1 MTATLTTANSILK
14 DNYSGTRLEY
24 MSYKRRPWWG
34 MVKKMTGF
42 GGEQKPIPLQYSDT
56 KGRSKDFSTSLT
68 NRSGASYEAFNLT
81 RARDYSQFAISTEAL
96 MASEGDSNAF
106 AALIQA
112 EPKAALNTLSES
124 ISRGLFGN
132 IGGSIGVI
140 GSGQGTDTLTLA
152 TTSDIVNFKVGDV
165 IVSSATDGTSGSASA
180 NTATITAVDRDAGTI
195 TAGANFH
202 ADFDDGDYLFIEGDF
217 GASFAG
223 LASWLPSTA
232 PTAGDSHFG
241 VDRSVDVTRLAGIR
255 YDGSGDTDIAGAI
268 NGAAGRIMTEGGA
281 TDLILMNPTNLVTLI
296 DEATAKTSLDKVMP
310 MKGYDKLPAHL
321 GYTGITMHTAAGTAR
336 VVGDK
341 HCPVGVAY
349 MLQMDT
355 WCFHSLGKAPF
366 LFDKDGKRYDR
377 EDTAD
382 SISGRFQVYGNL
394 ACNAPGWNCRV
405 DISAVD

>member
-1 MTATLTTANSILK
+1 MTATITTANALLK
-14 DNYSGTRLEY
+14 ENYTGSRLEY

-34 MVKKMTGF
+34 AVKKMQGF
-42 GGEQKPIPLQYSDT
+42 GGDYKPIPLQYSDT
-56 KGRSKDFSTSLT
+56 KGRSKDFATSLA
-68 NRSGASYEAFNLT
+68 NRAGASYVAFNLT
-81 RARDYSQFAISTEAL
+81 RAKDYSPFAIDTEAL
-96 MASEGDSNAF
+96 MASEGDANAF

-112 EPKAALNTLSES
+112 EPKAALNDLSES

-132 IGGSIGVI
+132 VGGSIGVI

-165 IVSSATDGTSGSASA
+165 IVSSATDGTSGAASA
-180 NTATITAVDRDAGTI
+180 NTATITAVDRDQGTI
-195 TAGANFH
+195 SAGANFH

-217 GASFAG
+217 GSSFAG
-223 LASWLPSTA
+223 LAAWLPSSA
-232 PTAGDSHFG
+232 PTSTPFFG
-241 VDRSVDVTRLAGIR
+241 VDRSVDPTRLGGIR
-255 YDGSGDTDIAGAI
+255 YDGSGDTDIAGAL

-281 TDLILMNPTNLVTLI
+281 TDLILMNPQNLVTLI
-296 DEATAKTSLDKVMP
+296 DEATTKTSLDKVMP
-310 MKGYDKLPAHL
+310 MRGYDKLPAHL
-321 GYTGITMHTAAGTAR
+321 GYTGITMHLASGTAK
-336 VVGDK
+336 VMADK

-349 MLQMDT
+349 MLQQDT

-382 SISGRFQVYGNL
+382 SISGRFQVFGNL
-394 ACNAPGWNCRV
+394 ACSAPGWNARV